1 MSFVERSK
9 SYFSRVI
16 KSESTKH
23 GVAAAGAG
31 LILSLIVEA
40 VWPSSRV

>member
-1 MSFVERSK
+1 MSFFERTR
-9 SYFSRVI
+9 SYFSRVV
-16 KSESTKH
+16 KNDATKH

-40 VWPSSRV
+40 VWPSLRI